1 MGTMLLL
8 GVLIFLA
15 VMFYMGFKKGIL
27 RILLS
32 FVSTIVAFMLAMFL
46 SSPIENFI
54 KNNTSVYNSMK
65 KQMTVYVEDYIEEG
79 IDLSDIENQKKAIK
93 KLELPSV
100 IKDKLIDENIS
111 KDKTDLGVEKFSELI
126 AASLA
131 DILIQAGV
139 VIILYLIIKIV
150 LRVIISVLNIIS
162 RLPLIGELNK
172 SLGGILGIV
181 EGVLVLWVLCIAL
194 TALSGTDTGEQI
206 LSAISSNS
214 ILNFIYSNNI
224 IMKILL

>member
-32 FVSTIVAFMLAMFL
+32 FVSTILAFMLAMFL
-46 SSPIENFI
+46 SSPIESFI
-54 KNNTSVYNSMK
+54 KNNTSIYNSMK
-65 KQMTVYVEDYIEEG
+65 NKMTVYVEDYIEEG
-79 IDLSDIENQKKAIK
+79 IDLSDIENQKKSIK

-126 AASLA
+126 AGSLA
-131 DILIQAGV
+131 DILIQAAV

-150 LRVIISVLNIIS
+150 FRVLISVLNIIS

-214 ILNFIYSNNI
+214 FLNFIYSNNI

>member
-131 DILIQAGV
+131 DILIQAAV
-139 VIILYLIIKIV
+139 VIVLYLIIKIIF
-150 LRVIISVLNIIS
+150 RVVISVLNIIS

>member
-32 FVSTIVAFMLAMFL
+32 FVSTILAFMLAMFL
-46 SSPIENFI
+46 SSPIESFI
-54 KNNTSVYNSMK
+54 KNNTSIYNSMK
-65 KQMTVYVEDYIEEG
+65 NKMTVYVEDYIEEG

-126 AASLA
+126 AGSLA
-131 DILIQAGV
+131 DILIQAAV

-150 LRVIISVLNIIS
+150 FRVLISVLNIIS

-214 ILNFIYSNNI
+214 FLNFIYSNNI